1 MMYGFGFIF
10 MILFWGLLIL
20 GVMALFNSFNKSGTP
35 NDGGEAIRIL
45 RQRFAK
51 GEISAKEY
59 QERKKVLQN

>member
-20 GVMALFNSFNKSGTP
+20 GVMALFNSFNKSGTST
-35 NDGGEAIRIL
+35 DASEAIRIL
-45 RQRFAK
+45 RTRFAK

-59 QERKKVLQN
+59 QERKKVLQS